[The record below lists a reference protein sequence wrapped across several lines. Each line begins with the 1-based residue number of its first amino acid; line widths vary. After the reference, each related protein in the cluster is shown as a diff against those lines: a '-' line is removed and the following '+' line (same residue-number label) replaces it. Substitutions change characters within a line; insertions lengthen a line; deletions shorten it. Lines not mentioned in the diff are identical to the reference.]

1 MVEQFAELRA
11 EERRDDGRRRLVG
24 PEPVGIARAHDARLD
39 KSVVAVDAHQRLDDE
54 HHEAQVVYR
63 CLAGS
68 VQQHPGVGRE
78 APVVMLARAV
88 DAGKRLLVEQ
98 HAEAVLARH
107 LLHERHEQHVVVYG
121 KVALFVYRG
130 KLKLVG
136 GHLVVARL
144 ARYGEL
150 QRLYL
155 EVFHEGLHAVWYG
168 AEVVVVHLLVLCAL
182 VTHQCPAR
190 EHKVRAGRI
199 EPLVNQEVLLLPA

>member
-1 MVEQFAELRA
+1 MVEQLVELLAEK
-11 EERRDDGRRRLVG
+11 RRDDGRRCLVASQS
-24 PEPVGIARAHDARLD
+24 VGVGGAHDACLEQ
-39 KSVVAVDAHQRLDDE
+39 SVVLVDGHQRLDDE
-54 HHEAQVVYR
+54 RNEAQVLLGR
-63 CLAGS
+63 LAWS
-68 VQQHPGVGRE
+68 MEQHAIVGAE
-78 APVVMLARAV
+78 APVVVLARTV
-88 DAGKRLLVEQ
+88 DAVEWLLMQQ

-136 GHLVVARL
+136 CHLVVARL

-190 EHKVRAGRI
+190 EHQVRAGRI